1 LLALKDH
8 ELRVSID
15 AEVFGPDPALPLIG
29 PDSVLG
35 IEINAYAAELARVS
49 VWIAQIQVKK
59 ERSPTAK
66 LRGAR

>member
-1 LLALKDH
+1 
-8 ELRVSID
+8 
-15 AEVFGPDPALPLIG
+15 VFGPDPALPLIG

>member
-1 LLALKDH
+1 
-8 ELRVSID
+8 
-15 AEVFGPDPALPLIG
+15 VFGPDPALPLIG

-59 ERSPTAK
+59 ERSPTAT
-66 LRGAR
+66 LGGAR